1 MTRGTLVCITND
13 TIWASQEFNGD
24 MYPLTLVG
32 DKGAPSKGD
41 MAYKAMKK
49 VKGFRSFV
57 NTVYDFNHK
66 ADFNYS
72 EDLIYCPVVGDR
84 LKRDFYNMKE
94 DYFLKWGSDY
104 LYIRNTSYNDTVFID
119 AEGNHVRVNA
129 KTGFLVL
136 NYGRWSKLCRR
147 ISCDC
152 KYD

>member
-57 NTVYDFNHK
+57 NTV
-66 ADFNYS
+66 
-72 EDLIYCPVVGDR
+72 
-84 LKRDFYNMKE
+84 
-94 DYFLKWGSDY
+94 
-104 LYIRNTSYNDTVFID
+104 
-119 AEGNHVRVNA
+119 
-129 KTGFLVL
+129 
-136 NYGRWSKLCRR
+136 
-147 ISCDC
+147 
-152 KYD
+152 